1 MEAPSNFFIDAD
13 TIHHIKRLRKTMKN
27 RIRKKRKKMKSG
39 QLSDTIENINRFW
52 FIQIQALGKLYRK
65 DYLISSHLANMNCN
79 ETLVMQ
85 IVLRV

>member
-1 MEAPSNFFIDAD
+1 MYRMIFRDGIRYNFGFEFEYADHLKLDLGKQPDAD
-13 TIHHIKRLRKTMKN
+13 EENDHWPTDNIN
-27 RIRKKRKKMKSG
+27 RIR
-39 QLSDTIENINRFW
+39 

-85 IVLRV
+85 MVLRV